1 MVGYHDKVSG
11 LPNKKPSFYITSLLA
26 AESVFGH
33 CKCDGN
39 HQHQPLEGANELG
52 PRTAHAAAWPSQLII
67 QQALMEEEIAINVH
81 ETYPTESS

>member
-11 LPNKKPSFYITSLLA
+11 LPHKKPSFYITSLLA

-52 PRTAHAAAWPSQLII
+52 PRRPSQLII

>member
-1 MVGYHDKVSG
+1 MVGYHDTVSG
-11 LPNKKPSFYITSLLA
+11 LPHKKPSYIASMLA

-52 PRTAHAAAWPSQLII
+52 PAHAAAWPSQLII

-81 ETYPTESS
+81 ETYPTEPS